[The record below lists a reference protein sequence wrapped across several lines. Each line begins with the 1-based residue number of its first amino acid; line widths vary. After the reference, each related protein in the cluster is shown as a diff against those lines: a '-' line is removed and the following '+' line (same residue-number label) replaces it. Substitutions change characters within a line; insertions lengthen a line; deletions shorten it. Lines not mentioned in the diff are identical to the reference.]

1 MPILDI
7 GKKIDI
13 DSKRLAS
20 YFITTIKYF
29 FFVFFLF
36 RLWGTVT
43 CDSQLR
49 ISIHATTKIQLNMSK
64 KIFQGKIES
73 GLVIAQNLPPCR

>member
-29 FFVFFLF
+29 FFVFFVLF
-36 RLWGTVT
+36 FLGCGVRLRVTV
-43 CDSQLR
+43 
-49 ISIHATTKIQLNMSK
+49 NY
-64 KIFQGKIES
+64 E
-73 GLVIAQNLPPCR
+73 